1 MSALSRLARLERRR
15 PEKSNT
21 YVFAQTQAAAAAF
34 IAKHERL
41 PTLADL
47 HELVAAAIAP
57 RQGA

>member
-1 MSALSRLARLERRR
+1 MRVLSRLARLERRR
-15 PEKSNT
+15 PAAGGK
-21 YVFAQTQAAAAAF
+21 YIFGQTQAAAAAF
-34 IAKHERL
+34 YAKYKRL

>member
-1 MSALSRLARLERRR
+1 MRVLSRLARLERRR
-15 PEKSNT
+15 PGASST

-34 IAKHERL
+34 YAKHGRL

-47 HELVAAAIAP
+47 HELVAAALVP

>member
-15 PEKSNT
+15 PAKSNT

-34 IAKHERL
+34 IAKHGRL

-47 HELVAAAIAP
+47 HELVAAAIEP
-57 RQGA
+57 K

>member
-1 MSALSRLARLERRR
+1 MRALSRLARLERRR
-15 PEKSNT
+15 PAQSNP
-21 YVFAQTQAAAAAF
+21 YVVAQTQAAAAAF